1 MEQNLNGLE
10 KIFVTFI
17 GMYRLSDVEDAW
29 NRTLVEAGLLLDP
42 ALARIM
48 T

>member
-10 KIFVTFI
+10 KTFVTFI
-17 GMYRLSDVEDAW
+17 GMYCLSDVEDAW
-29 NRTLVEAGLLLDP
+29 NGTLVEVELLLGL
-42 ALARIM
+42 ALARIV